1 MIKPS
6 YLLTGPELGE
16 KKAYIDSIRAEINKQ
31 YGDEIEEYTFYP
43 YDSNLND
50 AIGVA
55 ESLSMFSSSS
65 FDSVMSDLNLLA
77 TLTIIAAGLA

>member
-16 KKAYIDSIRAEINKQ
+16 KKAYIDSIRAEIKKN

-43 YDSNLND
+43 YESNLNE
-50 AIGVA
+50 AIGA
-55 ESLSMFSSSS
+55 AQSLGMFSN
-65 FDSVMSDLNLLA
+65 FK
-77 TLTIIAAGLA
+77 IIYFF